1 VSRAGESL
9 EALLALMARLRDPQ
23 RGCPWDRAQTF
34 ASIAPFTIEEA
45 YEVADAIERG
55 DPQQLRAE
63 LGDLL
68 FQIVFHAR
76 LAEER
81 GWFGFADVAEGI
93 HAKLT
98 ERHPHVFGETQATDQ
113 SQLAASWETAK
124 AAERS
129 ARGAAGVLAD
139 LPVNLPALSRAEKL
153 TRRAARVGF
162 DWPDAQA
169 VVAKIHEEIGEVQ
182 AAAEQGGPAELQDEI
197 GDLLFAVVN
206 WARHHRIDAEA
217 ALRQAG
223 HKFERRFAHM
233 EALAG
238 ERGWPLARLSAA
250 QWEALW
256 SEAKR
261 AGMSSG

>member
-1 VSRAGESL
+1 VNRAGESL
-9 EALLALMARLRDPQ
+9 EALLALMSRLRDPQ

-55 DPQQLRAE
+55 EPQQLRAE

-81 GWFGFADVAEGI
+81 NWFGFADVAEGI
-93 HAKLT
+93 HAKLA
-98 ERHPHVFGETQATDQ
+98 ERHPHVFGKTQTTDH
-113 SQLAASWETAK
+113 SQLATSWEAAK

-139 LPVNLPALSRAEKL
+139 VPVNLPALTRAEKL

-182 AAAEQGGPAELQDEI
+182 DAAAQGGAAELQAEI

-206 WARHHRIDAEA
+206 WARHHQIDAEA

-223 HKFERRFAHM
+223 HKFERRFARM

-238 ERGWPLARLSAA
+238 ERGWPLTELSFA

-261 AGMSSG
+261 TVASDG